1 MGHSGTQAVAIQ
13 PAEEETGQVH
23 GEVFSGQVWKR
34 IHAHTPVAFSGAQSH
49 GLTNLQEGL
58 GNVVSLNAQ
67 ETDSVTP

>member
-1 MGHSGTQAVAIQ
+1 MLLSSGGGDRARSRGRFSQAR
-13 PAEEETGQVH
+13 
-23 GEVFSGQVWKR
+23 SGSG